1 MKRRYFAY
9 GSNLC
14 HRQMAYRCPA
24 AQPAETVCSLS
35 GWRFIINRRGVAT
48 ILPAPAFRVL
58 GLIWHLT
65 PDCEAALDEY
75 EGVDLV
81 SITAPSWRPGTRRH
95 CSTSRP
101 IRALVPR
108 AHTISK
114 ELSVQLRCSNLI
126 RPIAPNLPPG
136 SEALCE
142 RVARRA
148 GSG

>member
-24 AQPAETVCSLS
+24 AQPAETVSLS

-75 EGVDLV
+75 EGVDSGFYHRTELAAGD
-81 SITAPSWRPGTRRH
+81 APALLYLAADTRPGTP
-95 CSTSRP
+95 RP
-101 IRALVPR
+101 HYLEGIISAAEVLEFDPAYRA
-108 AHTISK
+108 
-114 ELSVQLRCSNLI
+114 EL
-126 RPIAPNLPPG
+126 A
-136 SEALCE
+136 AWK
-142 RVARRA
+142 
-148 GSG
+148 